1 MGWTEMAGRIHYAGQ
16 KVFGETVV
24 FTPDGGDPQTVTGIF
39 DSEFTYQEMIGE
51 TVVETSR
58 PRMILRATDITGTPA
73 RADAINVRS
82 TDYSIVEIHPDG
94 QGDLEMLLEKA

>member
-1 MGWTEMAGRIHYAGQ
+1 MAGRIHYAGQ

-24 FTPDGGDPQTVTGIF
+24 FTPDGGSPQTVTGIF
-39 DSEFTYQEMIGE
+39 DAEFTYQEMIGE

-58 PRMILRATDITGTPA
+58 PRMILRASDITGTPA

-82 TDYSIVEIHPDG
+82 LNYTIVEVHPDG
-94 QGDLEMLLEKA
+94 QGDLEMILEKV

>member
-1 MGWTEMAGRIHYAGQ
+1 MGWTEIAGRIHYAGQ

-24 FTPDGGDPQTVTGIF
+24 FTPAGAAPETVTGIF
-39 DSEFTYQEMIGE
+39 DAEFTYQEMVGD

-58 PRMILRATDITGTPA
+58 PRMILRASDLSGTPA

-82 TDYSIVEIHPDG
+82 TDYTIIEIHPDG
-94 QGDLEMLLEKA
+94 QGDFEMILEQA